1 MRSMVNSARETLKDE
16 LAMYVT
22 NAVARQVRKIP
33 RLETSSK
40 AARETLETRIEQVQA
55 GVDQKM
61 IELGS

>member
-1 MRSMVNSARETLKDE
+1 
-16 LAMYVT
+16 MYVT